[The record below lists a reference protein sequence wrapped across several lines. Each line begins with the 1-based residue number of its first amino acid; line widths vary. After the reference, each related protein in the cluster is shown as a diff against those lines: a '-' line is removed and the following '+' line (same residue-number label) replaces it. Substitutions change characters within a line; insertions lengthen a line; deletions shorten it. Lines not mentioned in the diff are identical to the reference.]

1 MSYHLLKNRAISFP
15 PKPHTPLHAYR
26 FANWA
31 IQELL
36 GSDSHTN
43 IGNKT
48 LALDQKHI
56 VNVFMKEQKK
66 KKMKRN
72 NLPQNW
78 ACYYLIFNS
87 ICQMESWRDD
97 M

>member
-66 KKMKRN
+66 KKNEKKQSSPELGLL
-72 NLPQNW
+72 LPYFQFHMSNGI
-78 ACYYLIFNS
+78 L
-87 ICQMESWRDD
+87 EG
-97 M
+97 